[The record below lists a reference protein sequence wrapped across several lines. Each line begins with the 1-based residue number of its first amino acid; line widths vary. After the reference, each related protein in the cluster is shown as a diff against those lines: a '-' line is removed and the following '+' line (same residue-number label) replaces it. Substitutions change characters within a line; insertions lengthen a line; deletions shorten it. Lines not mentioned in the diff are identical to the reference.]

1 MPPSRP
7 VKKKKRVEAEM
18 PDEIGSLG
26 MEGLGHVLYM
36 EREDLR
42 PLLVSALRYTV
53 LLQSQ
58 ALFQVLN
65 G

>member
-1 MPPSRP
+1 
-7 VKKKKRVEAEM
+7 M

-26 MEGLGHVLYM
+26 VEGLGHVLYM
-36 EREDLR
+36 DREDLR

>member
-1 MPPSRP
+1 M
-7 VKKKKRVEAEM
+7 RVEAEM

-26 MEGLGHVLYM
+26 MEGLGDVLYM
-36 EREDLR
+36 DREDLR
-42 PLLVSALRYTV
+42 QLLVLALRCTV

-65 G
+65 GWLAQSA

>member
-1 MPPSRP
+1 MPPSQP
-7 VKKKKRVEAEM
+7 VEKKKVEAAM

-26 MEGLGHVLYM
+26 VEGLGHVLYM
-36 EREDLR
+36 DREDLR